1 MNIILK
7 SILAGLLL
15 GAALFILPFFLLRV
29 FLFFLLIGGLFRL
42 IRGRRGFGPRGFGYG
57 RRGFAYGGPF
67 GFADRVRQM
76 SDEEYTAFKERGWNR
91 CGDAPAQSNQSTET
105 TNA

>member
-29 FLFFLLIGGLFRL
+29 ALFVLLIGGLFRL
-42 IRGRRGFGPRGFGYG
+42 IRGGRPYGG
-57 RRGFAYGGPF
+57 RRWGRGLGSMPA
-67 GFADRVRQM
+67 FADHIRQM
-76 SDEEYTAFKERGWNR
+76 SDEEYNQFKQRYAGA
-91 CGDAPAQSNQSTET
+91 CGPFGNPTTTPTSQNQ
-105 TNA
+105 